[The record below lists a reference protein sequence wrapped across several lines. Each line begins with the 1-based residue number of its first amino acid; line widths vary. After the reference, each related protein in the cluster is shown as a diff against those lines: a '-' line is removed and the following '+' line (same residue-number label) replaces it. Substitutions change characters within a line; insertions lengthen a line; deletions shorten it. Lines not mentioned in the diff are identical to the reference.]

1 MTDDD
6 FELLVI
12 ERDAGVV
19 FATIDAP
26 PINVMTPALFRELA
40 KFSVHVADDDS
51 VRVVVLRSDNP
62 DFFIAHFDVTAILG
76 YPTDG
81 PAERPTEHVGFH
93 AMCETYRT
101 MPKATIVEIG
111 GRVGG
116 GGSELSMSCDMR
128 VGALDRTVIN
138 QMEVPIGILPGGT
151 GTQRL
156 PRLVGR
162 GRAMERVRT
171 MLGRLTQVSGG
182 HSFAIERID
191 DLDDALT
198 YIRDDLRDQYFL
210 GYRPA
215 DAALDGTWRRIEVRT
230 SDRRHVVRAREG
242 YLAAPRY

>member
-1 MTDDD
+1 MTDSD
-6 FELLVI
+6 FELLRI

-128 VGALDRTVIN
+128 FGALDRTVIN
-138 QMEVPIGILPGGT
+138 QISALRVNQRGVRLHGAQAFIGDDGISAGN
-151 GTQRL
+151 
-156 PRLVGR
+156 V
-162 GRAMERVRT
+162 ERDGVAFFEKCHR
-171 MLGRLTQVSGG
+171 VVN
-182 HSFAIERID
+182 SFGVEFCRQL
-191 DLDDALT
+191 LD
-198 YIRDDLRDQYFL
+198 I
-210 GYRPA
+210 G
-215 DAALDGTWRRIEVRT
+215 
-230 SDRRHVVRAREG
+230 SDIVHE
-242 YLAAPRY
+242 